1 MAGVLVLR
9 RLQLLAQG
17 LRLVDHLAVVL
28 VHLVQ
33 QIPVLRELLERGRA
47 HDKIEEAR
55 RTGAVHAARTRSQL
69 VLKIGDLSVGF
80 IDFDLLGFHGSLS
93 NLLRVERLLVTVGGG
108 FEIRLK
114 ADELVADGVRL
125 GLLLRSRRRECGRR
139 SYDRCGTEHD
149 GTANERSPAKS
160 VCMLSHS
167 KTS

>member
-1 MAGVLVLR
+1 M
-9 RLQLLAQG
+9 
-17 LRLVDHLAVVL
+17 
-28 VHLVQ
+28 
-33 QIPVLRELLERGRA
+33 
-47 HDKIEEAR
+47 
-55 RTGAVHAARTRSQL
+55 
-69 VLKIGDLSVGF
+69 KIGDLPVGF

-93 NLLRVERLLVTVGGG
+93 NLLRVERLLVTVGGS

-149 GTANERSPAKS
+149 GTANERSPAES